1 MASGLAVSKEG
12 LSIPLIDFSRFLSGT
27 PVERNETANAILD
40 GFKTAGF
47 IYLKNHPILPKDLQH
62 AFDLSARFF
71 NEPLEK
77 KMEVAWT
84 TPEANRGYSAPGRE
98 KVSQLKD
105 IQEVEKVRAA
115 LPDLKESLEIGRED
129 EPGHPNRW
137 LEETG
142 DLVGFRKDM
151 LRFFEKCRQLH
162 VEVMKA
168 IAVGMGLDDRFFDSF
183 VDVGDNTLRLLHYP
197 AVDSNIFK
205 TKPGTVRAGAHS
217 DYGSITLLFQDA
229 RGGLQVKSPTG
240 EFVDATPIE
249 GTVVVNAGD
258 LLARWSND
266 TIKSTIHRV
275 VEPPQKQAE
284 AYPPRY
290 SIAYFCN
297 PNFKS
302 YIEAIPGTFIT
313 EKDKKYEG
321 SNFVLGSQS
330 LIRSTIGSLLLDFEV
345 PGSQIVAAMDSNTPT
360 AKRPLKQEPSTANKA
375 YLIFYNFISAVQWS
389 VVLGRTA
396 MLASAYGPEYVYPN
410 IGQYT
415 KWTQTLAGLEVLHS
429 MLGVVRAS
437 FMTTLMQVASRF
449 LLVWAIVD
457 VFPFLA
463 LSPFYSSML
472 VAWSVTEI
480 IRYSFFVLSLCGYQ
494 PKFLTW
500 LRYNTFFV
508 LYPIGICSECIL
520 IWFATE
526 PAGNIN
532 ELYKWALY
540 AILVIYVPGSYV
552 LYTHL
557 MSQRR
562 KVMRNLKT
570 QGQKAQ

>member
-62 AFDLSARFF
+62 AFDLSGRFF
-71 NEPLEK
+71 KEPLEK
-77 KMEVAWT
+77 KMEVVWT

-129 EPGHPNRW
+129 EPGRPNRW

-151 LRFFEKCRQLH
+151 LGFFEKCRQLH

-168 IAVGMGLDDRFFDSF
+168 IAVGMGLDDGFFDSF

-197 AVDSNIFK
+197 AVESNIFK

-240 EFVDATPIE
+240 QFVDATPIE

-284 AYPPRY
+284 SYPPRY

-302 YIEAIPGTFIT
+302 YIEAIPGTFST

-321 SNFVLGSQS
+321 INSGDYLVQRL
-330 LIRSTIGSLLLDFEV
+330 
-345 PGSQIVAAMDSNTPT
+345 T
-360 AKRPLKQEPSTANKA
+360 AT
-375 YLIFYNFISAVQWS
+375 Y
-389 VVLGRTA
+389 
-396 MLASAYGPEYVYPN
+396 
-410 IGQYT
+410 
-415 KWTQTLAGLEVLHS
+415 
-429 MLGVVRAS
+429 
-437 FMTTLMQVASRF
+437 
-449 LLVWAIVD
+449 
-457 VFPFLA
+457 
-463 LSPFYSSML
+463 
-472 VAWSVTEI
+472 
-480 IRYSFFVLSLCGYQ
+480 
-494 PKFLTW
+494 
-500 LRYNTFFV
+500 
-508 LYPIGICSECIL
+508 
-520 IWFATE
+520 
-526 PAGNIN
+526 
-532 ELYKWALY
+532 
-540 AILVIYVPGSYV
+540 
-552 LYTHL
+552 
-557 MSQRR
+557 
-562 KVMRNLKT
+562 
-570 QGQKAQ
+570 

>member
-27 PVERNETANAILD
+27 PAERNETANAILD

-47 IYLKNHPILPKDLQH
+47 IYLKNHPILPKDLKH
-62 AFDLSARFF
+62 AFNLSARFF

-77 KMEVAWT
+77 KMEVVWT

-129 EPGHPNRW
+129 EPGYPNRW

-151 LRFFEKCRQLH
+151 LGFFEQCRQLH

-183 VDVGDNTLRLLHYP
+183 VDAGDNTLRLLHYP
-197 AVDSNIFK
+197 AVQSNIFK
-205 TKPGTVRAGAHS
+205 MNPGTVRAGAHS

-240 EFVDATPIE
+240 QFVDATPIE

-284 AYPPRY
+284 SYPPRY
-290 SIAYFCN
+290 SIAYSFDPAVVYCQVLK
-297 PNFKS
+297 F
-302 YIEAIPGTFIT
+302 
-313 EKDKKYEG
+313 
-321 SNFVLGSQS
+321 LGSQI
-330 LIRSTIGSLLLDFEV
+330 L
-345 PGSQIVAAMDSNTPT
+345 AAMASNTVA
-360 AKRPLKQEPSTANKA
+360 AKRPLKQASTANKA

-396 MLASAYGPEYVYPN
+396 MLVSSYGPEYVYPN
-410 IGQYT
+410 TGQYT

-429 MLGVVRAS
+429 LLGMIPLLLNIV
-437 FMTTLMQVASRF
+437 VASRF

-472 VAWSVTEI
+472 IAWSVTEI
-480 IRYSFFVLSLCGYQ
+480 IRYSFFALSLSGYQ
-494 PKFLTW
+494 PRFLTW

-508 LYPIGICSECIL
+508 LYPIGIFSECTL

-526 PAGNIN
+526 PAGHIN

-540 AILVIYVPGSYV
+540 AILAIYVPGSYV
-552 LYTHL
+552 LYTY
-557 MSQRR
+557 MMNQRR
-562 KVMRNLKT
+562 KVMRNLKA